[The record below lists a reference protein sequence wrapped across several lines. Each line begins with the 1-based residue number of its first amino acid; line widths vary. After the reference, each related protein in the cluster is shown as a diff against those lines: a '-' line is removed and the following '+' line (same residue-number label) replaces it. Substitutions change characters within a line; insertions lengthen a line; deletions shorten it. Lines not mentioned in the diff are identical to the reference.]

1 LGEKR
6 EARGKEKGRERGMG
20 HVDGVYVREKGE
32 RCTVG
37 KWVGNMGIDLFVQHG
52 LHGTCMAVSDSVGIF

>member
-6 EARGKEKGRERGMG
+6 ERKARGK
-20 HVDGVYVREKGE
+20 EKGE

-37 KWVGNMGIDLFVQHG
+37 KWVGNMGNDLFVQHG